1 MKILGY
7 IVYSLFL
14 IGMVAF
20 SLYNADKYG
29 GNY

>member
-1 MKILGY
+1 MEILGY

-14 IGMVAF
+14 IFMVGF
-20 SLYNADKYG
+20 SIYNADKYG